1 MNKIKNKICIVL
13 ALIASVCCFSQQKK
27 ELIQITDLLKIRTVG
42 DVELSKDGQN
52 AVFTVKSIIKSTEN
66 PLDYDYDTQLWISKT
81 SKNSTPRQLT
91 FGKEG
96 SGSPVFSPDGKQIAF
111 TRSIKGKSQ
120 IFLFKVD
127 EGGEAIQLTESKYGA
142 GNPKWSPDGKQ
153 LLFTASLQINEL
165 VKDSVLNPKKE
176 LPIWSFEKPGFAAN
190 ENLKINKTKA
200 DPNGNIEAI
209 RAYLDNNE
217 KDKKAKVVDKLQ
229 FQTETGI
236 SSELRF
242 SHIFIIDAK
251 PGSKERAITK
261 GFYSYSNPSFVGNN
275 KIAFTGNINEK
286 RHPDRVLETKIYTI
300 NTDGTNVTE
309 LLGSE
314 NLVFQLLAVSPS
326 GKQLAYQE
334 SIINNLSV
342 PVLKIFN
349 LENPSAKSQTI
360 EYDRNNNNVRFS
372 KDEKQ
377 LYFTSSSNGGSAICT
392 VPLNTLKV
400 QTLTSFDQGI
410 TDYDINNGVVV
421 FAKTDVKNPSELYV
435 ADLKLKEPRLV
446 SDFNTNWLKNKA
458 ISFPEK
464 GTFINEKGLE
474 IEYWVMKPT
483 RFEQGKKYPLLTEIH
498 GGPASMFGPGD
509 GSMWLEYQ
517 FFTAQ
522 GYGVVY
528 SNPRGSS
535 GYGEKF
541 LRSNINDWGTGPAS
555 DVLTAL
561 DKTVAQ
567 GWADQSRLFITGG
580 SYAGYLTTWIISH
593 DQRFKAAS
601 SQRGVYDFNTF
612 FGEAN
617 VWRMVPRY
625 FGGYPWEE
633 KTKAILQ
640 RESPINYVENIN
652 TPFLIFHGDNDNRTG
667 VTQSQM
673 LYKSLKVLGKPV
685 EYVRQPGASH
695 ELTRSGDNRQR
706 IDQLLR
712 TYEFFER
719 FNQK

>member
-1 MNKIKNKICIVL
+1 MNKIKNRIYIVL

-27 ELIQITDLLKIRTVG
+27 EPIQVTDLLKIKTVG
-42 DVELSKDGQN
+42 DVELTKDGKT
-52 AVFTVKSIIKSTEN
+52 AVFTVKSIIKNAEN
-66 PLDYDYDTQLWISKT
+66 SLDYDYDTQLWLAKT
-81 SKNSTPRQLT
+81 LDKSAPRQLT

-111 TRSIKGKSQ
+111 TRNVKGKSQ
-120 IFLFKVD
+120 VFLLKVD
-127 EGGEAIQLTESKYGA
+127 EGGEAVQLTDSKYGA
-142 GNPKWSPDGKQ
+142 SNPKWSPDGKQ
-153 LLFTASLQINEL
+153 LLFTASILINEL

-190 ENLKINKTKA
+190 ENLKVNKIKA
-200 DPNGNIEAI
+200 DPNGNLEAI
-209 RAYLDNNE
+209 RAYLEINE
-217 KDKKAKVVDKLQ
+217 KDKKAKVIDKLQ
-229 FQTETGI
+229 FQTETGLT
-236 SSELRF
+236 SELRF
-242 SHIFIIDAK
+242 SYVFIIDAK
-251 PGSKERAITK
+251 PGVKEYAISK
-261 GFYSYSNPSFVGNN
+261 GFYSYTNPYFVSNT
-275 KIAFTGNINEK
+275 KIAFNGNLNEK
-286 RHPDRVLETKIYTI
+286 RHPDRILETKIYTI

-309 LLGSE
+309 LLGAE

-334 SIINNLSV
+334 STINNLSV

-349 LENPSAKSQTI
+349 LENLSAKTKVI
-360 EYDRNNNNVRFS
+360 DYDRNNTNVRFS

-377 LYFTSSSNGGSAICT
+377 LYFISSSNGGYVLVNVS
-392 VPLNTLKV
+392 LNTLKPEILSSV
-400 QTLTSFDQGI
+400 DQGI
-410 TDYDINNGVVV
+410 TDYDVNNGVVA

-435 ADLKLKEPRLV
+435 SDLKLKAPRLV
-446 SDFNTNWLKNKA
+446 SDFNTFWLKNKE

-464 GTFINEKGLE
+464 GTFINDKGLE
-474 IEYWVMKPT
+474 VEYWIMKPIN
-483 RFEQGKKYPLLTEIH
+483 FEQGKKYPLLTEIH

-517 FFTAQ
+517 FFCAQ

-555 DVLTAL
+555 DVLIAL

-567 GWADQSRLFITGG
+567 GWADTSRLFITGG

-601 SQRGVYDFNTF
+601 SQRGVYDFGTF

-617 VWRMVPRY
+617 VWRMIPRY

-633 KTKAILQ
+633 KTKAILE

-652 TPFLIFHGDNDNRTG
+652 IPFLIIHGDNDNRTG
-667 VTQSQM
+667 VSQSQM

-695 ELTRSGDNRQR
+695 EITRSGDNRQR

-712 TYEFFER
+712 TFEFFER
-719 FNQK
+719 FNY

>member
-1 MNKIKNKICIVL
+1 MNKIKNRIYIVL

-27 ELIQITDLLKIRTVG
+27 EPIQVTDLLKIKTVG
-42 DVELSKDGQN
+42 DVELTKDGKT
-52 AVFTVKSIIKSTEN
+52 AVFTVKSINKNAESA
-66 PLDYDYDTQLWISKT
+66 LDYDYETQLWLAKT
-81 SKNSTPRQLT
+81 SDKIAPRQLT

-111 TRSIKGKSQ
+111 TRSVKGKSQ
-120 IFLFKVD
+120 VFLLKVD
-127 EGGEAIQLTESKYGA
+127 EGGEAVQLTDSKYGA

-153 LLFTASLQINEL
+153 LLFTASILINEL

-176 LPIWSFEKPGFAAN
+176 LPVWSFEKPGFAAN
-190 ENLKINKTKA
+190 ENLKANKTKA
-200 DPNGNIEAI
+200 DPNGNLQAI
-209 RAYLDNNE
+209 RAYLDINE
-217 KDKKAKVVDKLQ
+217 KDKKAKVIDKLQ
-229 FQTETGI
+229 FQTETGL

-242 SHIFIIDAK
+242 SQIFIVDAK
-251 PGSKERAITK
+251 PGAKEKAITK
-261 GFYSYSNPSFVGNN
+261 GFYSHSNPYFVSNT
-275 KIAFTGNINEK
+275 KIAFNGNLNEK

-309 LLGSE
+309 LLGAE

-349 LENPSAKSQTI
+349 LENPSAKSKVI
-360 EYDRNNNNVRFS
+360 DYDRNNNNVRFS

-377 LYFTSSSNGGSAICT
+377 LYFTSSSNGGYVLVNVFLSTGKIEILSST
-392 VPLNTLKV
+392 
-400 QTLTSFDQGI
+400 DQGI
-410 TDYDINNGVVV
+410 TDYDVNNGVIA

-435 ADLKLKEPRLV
+435 SDLRLKAPRLV
-446 SDFNTNWLKNKA
+446 SEFNTGWLQNKE

-464 GTFINEKGLE
+464 GTFTNEKGLE
-474 IEYWVMKPT
+474 VEYWIMKPIL
-483 RFEQGKKYPLLTEIH
+483 FEQGKKYPLLTEIH

-517 FFTAQ
+517 FFCAQ

-567 GWADQSRLFITGG
+567 GWVDTGRLFITGG

-601 SQRGVYDFNTF
+601 SQRGVYDFGTF

-617 VWRMVPRY
+617 VWRMIPRY

-633 KTKAILQ
+633 KTKAILE

-652 TPFLIFHGDNDNRTG
+652 IPFLIIHGDNDNRTG
-667 VTQSQM
+667 VSQSQM

-695 ELTRSGDNRQR
+695 EITRSGDNRQR

-712 TYEFFER
+712 TFEFFER
-719 FNQK
+719 FNH

>member
-1 MNKIKNKICIVL
+1 MNKIKNRIYIVL

-27 ELIQITDLLKIRTVG
+27 EPIQVTDLLKIKTVG
-42 DVELSKDGQN
+42 DVELTKDGKT
-52 AVFTVKSIIKSTEN
+52 AVFTVKSIIKN
-66 PLDYDYDTQLWISKT
+66 ADNALDYDYDTQLWLAKT
-81 SKNSTPRQLT
+81 SDKSAPRQLT

-96 SGSPVFSPDGKQIAF
+96 SSSPAFSPDGKQIAF
-111 TRSIKGKSQ
+111 TRNVRGKSQ
-120 IFLFKVD
+120 VFLFKVE
-127 EGGEAIQLTESKYGA
+127 EGGEAVQLTDSKYGA

-153 LLFTASLQINEL
+153 ILFTALILLNEL

-190 ENLKINKTKA
+190 ENLKANPTKA
-200 DPNGNIEAI
+200 DPNGNLEAI
-209 RAYLDNNE
+209 RAYLEINE
-217 KDKKAKVVDKLQ
+217 KDKKAKVIDKLQ
-229 FQTETGI
+229 FQTETGL

-251 PGSKERAITK
+251 PGAKIQAITK
-261 GFYSYSNPSFVGNN
+261 GFYSYSNPYFVSNT
-275 KIAFTGNINEK
+275 KIAFNGNSNEK
-286 RHPDRVLETKIYTI
+286 RHPDRVLETKIYTV
-300 NTDGTNVTE
+300 NTDGTNATE
-309 LLGSE
+309 LLGAD
-314 NLVFQLLAVSPS
+314 NLVFQLLAVSAS

-342 PVLKIFN
+342 PVLKILD
-349 LENPSAKSQTI
+349 LEHPSAKSKVI
-360 EYDRNNNNVRFS
+360 DYDRNNSNVRFS
-372 KDEKQ
+372 NDDKQ
-377 LYFTSSSNGGSAICT
+377 LYFTSSSNGGFVLVN
-392 VPLNTLKV
+392 VPLNTLKANILSDV
-400 QTLTSFDQGI
+400 DQGI
-410 TDYDINNGVVV
+410 TDYDVNNGVVA
-421 FAKTDVKNPSELYV
+421 FAKTDVRNPSELYV
-435 ADLKLKEPRLV
+435 SDLKLKTPRLV
-446 SDFNTNWLKNKA
+446 SDFNTAWLQNKE
-458 ISFPEK
+458 ISLPEK
-464 GTFINEKGLE
+464 GTFTNEKGLE
-474 IEYWVMKPT
+474 VEYWIMKPI

-517 FFTAQ
+517 FFCAQ

-567 GWADQSRLFITGG
+567 GWADTGRLFITGG

-601 SQRGVYDFNTF
+601 SQRGVYDFGTF

-617 VWRMVPRY
+617 VWRMIPRY

-633 KTKAILQ
+633 KTKAILE

-652 TPFLIFHGDNDNRTG
+652 IPFLIIHGDNDNRTG
-667 VTQSQM
+667 VSQSQM

-695 ELTRSGDNRQR
+695 EITRSGDNRQR

-712 TYEFFER
+712 TFEFFER
-719 FNQK
+719 FNH

>member
-1 MNKIKNKICIVL
+1 MNKIKNKISITFIWL
-13 ALIASVCCFSQQKK
+13 ATVCCFSQQKK
-27 ELIQITDLLKIRTVG
+27 ELIQVTDLLKIKTVG

-52 AVFTVKSIIKSTEN
+52 AVFTVKSIIKNTEN
-66 PLDYDYDTQLWISKT
+66 PLDYDYDTQLWLAKT

-96 SGSPVFSPDGKQIAF
+96 SSSAVFSPDGKQIAF

-127 EGGEAIQLTESKYGA
+127 EGGEAVQLTNSKYGA

-153 LLFTASLQINEL
+153 ILFTASLLINEL
-165 VKDSVLNPKKE
+165 VKDSVLNPEKK
-176 LPIWSFEKPGFAAN
+176 LPLWSFEKPGFAAN
-190 ENLKINKTKA
+190 ENLKANKTKA
-200 DPNGNIEAI
+200 DPNGNIDAI
-209 RAYLDNNE
+209 RAYLENNE

-242 SHIFIIDAK
+242 SHIFIVDAK
-251 PGSKERAITK
+251 PGSIEKAITK
-261 GFYSYSNPSFVGNN
+261 GFYSHSNPSFVTNT
-275 KIAFTGNINEK
+275 KIAFSGNSNEN

-300 NTDGTNVTE
+300 NTDGTNETE
-309 LLGSE
+309 LLGAE

-342 PVLKIFN
+342 PVLKVFSLDGSSKTKVID
-349 LENPSAKSQTI
+349 
-360 EYDRNNNNVRFS
+360 YDRNNNNVRFS

-377 LYFTSSSNGGSAICT
+377 LYFTSSSNGGSVICN
-392 VPLNTLKV
+392 VDLNTLKV
-400 QTLTSFDQGI
+400 ETLTSFNQGI
-410 TDYDINNGVVV
+410 TDYDINNGVVA
-421 FAKTDVKNPSELYV
+421 FAKTDVKNPSELYFS
-435 ADLKLKEPRLV
+435 DLKLKEPRLV
-446 SDFNTNWLKNKA
+446 SDFNVNWLQNKA

-464 GTFINEKGLE
+464 GTFTNEKGLE
-474 IEYWVMKPT
+474 VEYWIMKPT
-483 RFEQGKKYPLLTEIH
+483 RFEQEKKYPLLTEIH

-601 SQRGVYDFNTF
+601 SQRGVYDFSTF

-617 VWRMVPRY
+617 VWRMIPRY

-633 KTKAILQ
+633 KTRAILQ

-652 TPFLIFHGDNDNRTG
+652 IPFLIIHGDNDNRTG
-667 VTQSQM
+667 VSQSQM

-685 EYVRQPGASH
+685 EYVRQPNASH
-695 ELTRSGDNRQR
+695 EITRSGDNRQR

-719 FNQK
+719 FNH

>member
-27 ELIQITDLLKIRTVG
+27 ELIQVTDLLKIRTVA

-52 AVFTVKSIIKSTEN
+52 AVFTVKSSIKNAEN
-66 PLDYDYDTQLWISKT
+66 PLDYDYDTQLWLTKT
-81 SKNSTPRQLT
+81 SKNSLPRPLT

-111 TRSIKGKSQ
+111 VRSVKGKSQ
-120 IFLFKVD
+120 LFLLKVN
-127 EGGEAIQLTESKYGA
+127 EGGEPVQLTDSKYGA

-153 LLFTASLQINEL
+153 LLFTGSILINEL

-176 LPIWSFEKPGFAAN
+176 LPLWSFEKPGFAAS

-209 RAYLDNNE
+209 RAYLEINE
-217 KDKKAKVVDKLQ
+217 KDKKAKVMDKLQ
-229 FQTETGI
+229 FQTETGL

-251 PGSKERAITK
+251 PGAKEKAVTN
-261 GFYSYSNPSFVGNN
+261 GFYSFTNPYFVSNT
-275 KIAFTGNINEK
+275 KIAFNGNINEK
-286 RHPDRVLETKIYTI
+286 RHPDRVLESKIYTI
-300 NTDGTNVTE
+300 DTDGTNVRE
-309 LLGSE
+309 WLGAE

-334 SIINNLSV
+334 SSINTLAV

-349 LENPSAKSQTI
+349 LENPATKSKVI
-360 EYDRNNNNVRFS
+360 EYDRNSSNVRFT

-377 LYFTSSSNGGSAICT
+377 LYFISSGNGGYVLCNAS
-392 VPLNTLKV
+392 LNTLKV
-400 QTLTSFDQGI
+400 EALSGVDQGI
-410 TDYDINNGVVV
+410 TDYDVNNGVVV

-435 ADLKLKEPRLV
+435 SDLRLKEPVLQ
-446 SDFNTNWLKNKA
+446 SDFNADWLQNKS
-458 ISFPEK
+458 ISIPEK
-464 GTFINEKGLE
+464 GTFTNEKGLE
-474 IEYWVMKPT
+474 VEYWIMKPT
-483 RFEQGKKYPLLTEIH
+483 VFEQGKKYPLLTEIH

-509 GSMWLEYQ
+509 ASMWLEYQ
-517 FFTAQ
+517 FFCAQ

-555 DVLTAL
+555 DVLTAVE
-561 DKTVAQ
+561 KTVAQ
-567 GWADQSRLFITGG
+567 GWADQNRLFITGG

-593 DQRFKAAS
+593 DQRFRAAS
-601 SQRGVYDFNTF
+601 SQRGVYDFSTF

-617 VWRMVPRY
+617 VWRMIPRY

-633 KTKAILQ
+633 KTRVILE

-695 ELTRSGDNRQR
+695 EITRSGDNRQR

-719 FNQK
+719 FNH

>member
-1 MNKIKNKICIVL
+1 MNKIKNKIYIVL
-13 ALIASVCCFSQQKK
+13 ALIASVCCFGQQKK
-27 ELIQITDLLKIRTVG
+27 ELIQVTDLLKIRTVG

-52 AVFTVKSIIKSTEN
+52 AVFTVKSIIKNPEN
-66 PLDYDYDTQLWISKT
+66 ALDYDYDTQLWITKT

-96 SGSPVFSPDGKQIAF
+96 SSSAVFSPDGKQIAF
-111 TRSIKGKSQ
+111 TRNVKGKSQ
-120 IFLFKVD
+120 IFLFKID
-127 EGGEAIQLTESKYGA
+127 EGGEAVQLTNSKYGA
-142 GNPKWSPDGKQ
+142 NNPKWSPNGKQ
-153 LLFTASLQINEL
+153 LLFTASLLIDEL
-165 VKDSVLNPKKE
+165 VKDSILNPKKE
-176 LPIWSFEKPGFAAN
+176 LPLWSFEKPGFAAN
-190 ENLKINKTKA
+190 ENLNVNKTKA
-200 DPNGNIEAI
+200 DPNGNIDAI
-209 RAYLDNNE
+209 RAYLENNE

-242 SHIFIIDAK
+242 SHIFIVDAK
-251 PGSKERAITK
+251 PGSIERAITK
-261 GFYSYSNPSFVGNN
+261 GFYSYLNPSFVTNST
-275 KIAFTGNINEK
+275 IAFTGNVNEN

-300 NTDGTNVTE
+300 NTDGTNITQ
-309 LLGSE
+309 LLGAE

-342 PVLKIFN
+342 PVLKIFS
-349 LENPSAKSQTI
+349 LDGSSKI
-360 EYDRNNNNVRFS
+360 KVIDYDRNNNNVRFS

-377 LYFTSSSNGGSAICT
+377 LYFTSTSNGGSAICN

-400 QTLTSFDQGI
+400 ETLTSLDQGI
-410 TDYDINNGVVV
+410 TDYDINNGIVV
-421 FAKTDVKNPSELYV
+421 FAKTDVKNPSELYIS
-435 ADLKLKEPRLV
+435 DLKFKNPTLV
-446 SDFNTNWLKNKA
+446 SDFNTTWLKNKE
-458 ISFPEK
+458 ISLPEK
-464 GTFINEKGLE
+464 GTFINEIGLE
-474 IEYWVMKPT
+474 IEYWIMKPT
-483 RFEQGKKYPLLTEIH
+483 LFEQGKKYPLLTEIH
-498 GGPASMFGPGD
+498 GGPASMFGPSD

-522 GYGVVY
+522 GYGIVY

-555 DVLTAL
+555 DVLNAV

-617 VWRMVPRY
+617 VWRMIPRY

-652 TPFLIFHGDNDNRTG
+652 IPFLIIHGDNDNRTG
-667 VTQSQM
+667 VSQSQM
-673 LYKSLKVLGKPV
+673 LYKSLKVLGKAV
-685 EYVRQPGASH
+685 EYVRQPNASH
-695 ELTRSGDNRQR
+695 EITRSGDNRQR

-719 FNQK
+719 FNH

>member
-27 ELIQITDLLKIRTVG
+27 EPIQVTDLLKIRTVG
-42 DVELSKDGQN
+42 DVELSKDGEN
-52 AVFTVKSIIKSTEN
+52 AVFTVKSIIKNPEN
-66 PLDYDYDTQLWISKT
+66 ALDYDYDTQLWTVKT
-81 SKNSTPRQLT
+81 SDKSAPRQLT

-111 TRSIKGKSQ
+111 TRNVKGKSQ
-120 IFLFKVD
+120 LFLLNINQ
-127 EGGEAIQLTESKYGA
+127 GGEAVQLTDSKYGA

-153 LLFTASLQINEL
+153 LLFTASILINEL

-176 LPIWSFEKPGFAAN
+176 LPLWSFEKPGFAAN
-190 ENLKINKTKA
+190 ENLKVNKTKA

-209 RAYLDNNE
+209 RAYLEINE
-217 KDKKAKVVDKLQ
+217 KDKKAKVMDKLQ
-229 FQTETGI
+229 FQTETGL

-242 SHIFIIDAK
+242 THIFIVDAK
-251 PGSKERAITK
+251 PGAKETAITK
-261 GFYSYSNPSFVGNN
+261 GFYSYSNPYFVNN
-275 KIAFTGNINEK
+275 TTIAFNGNINEN
-286 RHPDRVLETKIYTI
+286 RHPDRVLESKIYTI
-300 NTDGTNVTE
+300 NTDVTNVTE
-309 LLGSE
+309 LLGAE
-314 NLVFQLLAVSPS
+314 NVVFQLLAVSPS

-334 SIINNLSV
+334 SIINTLSV
-342 PVLKIFN
+342 PVLKIFT
-349 LENPSAKSQTI
+349 LENPSAKSKI
-360 EYDRNNNNVRFS
+360 IDYDRNNNNVRFS

-377 LYFTSSSNGGSAICT
+377 LYFTSSSNGGYVLVN
-392 VPLNTLKV
+392 VPLHTLKAEI
-400 QTLTSFDQGI
+400 LSSPDQGI
-410 TDYDINNGVVV
+410 TDYDINNGIVV
-421 FAKTDVKNPSELYV
+421 FAKTAVTNPSELYFS
-435 ADLKLKEPRLV
+435 DLKLKSPRVV
-446 SDFNTNWLKNKA
+446 SDFNTSWLQNKE

-464 GTFINEKGLE
+464 GTFTNEKGLE
-474 IEYWVMKPT
+474 IEYWIMKPT

-509 GSMWLEYQ
+509 VSMWLEYQ
-517 FFTAQ
+517 FFCAQ
-522 GYGVVY
+522 GYGVLY

-567 GWADQSRLFITGG
+567 DWADTNRLFITGG

-593 DQRFKAAS
+593 DQRFRAAS
-601 SQRGVYDFNTF
+601 SQRGVYDFGTF

-617 VWRMVPRY
+617 VWRMIPRY

-633 KTKAILQ
+633 KTKAILE

-652 TPFLIFHGDNDNRTG
+652 IPFLIIHGDNDNRTG
-667 VTQSQM
+667 VSQSQM

-695 ELTRSGDNRQR
+695 EITRSGDNRQR

>member
-1 MNKIKNKICIVL
+1 MNKIKNKIYIVL
-13 ALIASVCCFSQQKK
+13 VLIASVCCFGQQKK
-27 ELIQITDLLKIRTVG
+27 ELLQVTDLLKIRTVG
-42 DVELSKDGQN
+42 DVEVSKDGQN
-52 AVFTVKSIIKSTEN
+52 AVFTVKSIIKDPEN
-66 PLDYDYDTQLWISKT
+66 AQDYDYDTQLWITKT

-96 SGSPVFSPDGKQIAF
+96 SNSPVFSPDGKQIAF

-127 EGGEAIQLTESKYGA
+127 EGGEAVQLTDSKYGA

-165 VKDSVLNPKKE
+165 VKDSILNPKKE
-176 LPIWSFEKPGFAAN
+176 LPVWSFEKPGFAAN
-190 ENLKINKTKA
+190 ENLKVNKTKA
-200 DPNGNIEAI
+200 DPNGNIDAI
-209 RAYLDNNE
+209 RAYLENNE

-229 FQTETGI
+229 FQTETAV

-251 PGSKERAITK
+251 PGSKEKAVTK
-261 GFYSYSNPSFVGNN
+261 GFYSHSNPYFVSNT
-275 KIAFTGNINEK
+275 KIAFSGNINEK
-286 RHPDRVLETKIYTI
+286 RHPDRVLESRIYTI

-309 LLGSE
+309 LLGAE
-314 NLVFQLLAVSPS
+314 NIVYQLLAVSPS

-342 PVLKIFN
+342 PVLKILN
-349 LENPSAKSQTI
+349 VENPSEKSKVI
-360 EYDRNNNNVRFS
+360 DYDRNNNNVRFS

-377 LYFTSSSNGGSAICT
+377 LYFTSSSNGGYVLCN
-392 VPLNTLKV
+392 VLLNTLKV
-400 QTLTSFDQGI
+400 QILSSFDEGI
-410 TDYDINNGVVV
+410 TDYDFNNGISV
-421 FAKTDVKNPSELYV
+421 FAKTEVKNPSELYV
-435 ADLKLKEPRLV
+435 SDLKLKDPKRV
-446 SDFNTNWLKNKA
+446 SDFNTTWLQNKE

-464 GTFINEKGLE
+464 GTFTNEKGLE
-474 IEYWVMKPT
+474 IEYWIMKPT

-509 GSMWLEYQ
+509 VSMWLEYQ
-517 FFTAQ
+517 FFAAQ
-522 GYGVVY
+522 GYGVLY

-541 LRSNINDWGTGPAS
+541 LRSNIKDWGTGPSS

-593 DQRFKAAS
+593 DQRFRAAS
-601 SQRGVYDFNTF
+601 SQRGVYDLGTF
-612 FGEAN
+612 FGEGN

-625 FGGYPWEE
+625 WGGYPWEE
-633 KTKAILQ
+633 ETKAILE
-640 RESPINYVENIN
+640 RESPLNYAQNIN
-652 TPFLIFHGDNDNRTG
+652 IPFLIIHGDNDYRTG

-673 LYKSLKVLGKPV
+673 LYKTLKVLGKPV

-695 ELTRSGDNRQR
+695 EITRSGDNRQR

-712 TYEFFER
+712 TFEFFER